1 MLSPKE
7 LTLGIFV
14 MVTMETTASE
24 AVVAPVQPSR
34 LAWLAGTI
42 QAAGRA
48 LALWQRR
55 RTTRVHLSQLT
66 DDQLRD
72 VGLSFDVAER
82 EIRKSRLLL
91 LLERPYQPPF

>member
-1 MLSPKE
+1 MLSSQE
-7 LTLGIFV
+7 LTSGIFV
-14 MVTMETTASE
+14 MVTIETIVSKTG
-24 AVVAPVQPSR
+24 VTPVPPPR
-34 LAWLAGTI
+34 LACLAAII

-66 DDQLRD
+66 EDQLRD
-72 VGLSFDVAER
+72 VGLSPDVAEL
-82 EIRKSRLLL
+82 EIRKSRLL

>member
-1 MLSPKE
+1 MLSSLG

-14 MVTMETTASE
+14 MVTIETICSK
-24 AVVAPVQPSR
+24 AVVTPVQPPR
-34 LAWLAGTI
+34 LAWLAATI

-48 LALWQRR
+48 LALWRRR

-66 DDQLRD
+66 EDQLRD
-72 VGLSFDVAER
+72 VGLSPDVAER

-91 LLERPYQPPF
+91 VERPYQPPF

>member
-1 MLSPKE
+1 MLSSQD
-7 LTLGIFV
+7 LTSGIYV
-14 MVTMETTASE
+14 MVTIETIGSK
-24 AVVAPVQPSR
+24 AVVAPVRPPR
-34 LAWLAGTI
+34 LAWLAATI
-42 QAAGRA
+42 QTAGRV

-72 VGLSFDVAER
+72 VGLSPDLAER

-91 LLERPYQPPF
+91 LERPYQPPF

>member
-1 MLSPKE
+1 MLSSQE
-7 LTLGIFV
+7 LTSGIFV
-14 MVTMETTASE
+14 MVTIETIGSKTG
-24 AVVAPVQPSR
+24 VAPVQPPR
-34 LAWLAGTI
+34 LAWLAATI

-66 DDQLRD
+66 EDQLRD
-72 VGLSFDVAER
+72 VGLSPDVAER

-91 LLERPYQPPF
+91 LERPYQPPF